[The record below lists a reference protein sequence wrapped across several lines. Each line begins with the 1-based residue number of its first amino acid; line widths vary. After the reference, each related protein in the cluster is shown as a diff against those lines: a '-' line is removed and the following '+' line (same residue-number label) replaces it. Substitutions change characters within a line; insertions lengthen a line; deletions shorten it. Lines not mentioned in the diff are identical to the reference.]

1 MNNFTSALPW
11 FFLLFV
17 VVCIILF
24 AKNSSKAKR
33 KTTMLSKGNGNSFS
47 TGAGIVLKYEL
58 NPSNLTALMLPESS
72 QILTVKGGEDHVFL
86 WAVVPEG
93 KENVKRSFMVVP
105 TGEGVIDNSIY
116 IGTAYVGKMVFHVFE
131 VTK

>member
-1 MNNFTSALPW
+1 MSDFTSAFPW

-17 VVCIILF
+17 VICIILF
-24 AKNSSKAKR
+24 VKNSSKTKR
-33 KTTMLSKGNGNSFS
+33 KSNLPNNVSGNSFS
-47 TGAGIVLKYEL
+47 TVAGIVLKYEL
-58 NPSNLTALMLPESS
+58 NPSNLTALMLPENA
-72 QILTVKGGEDHVFL
+72 QILTVKGGEDHVYL

-105 TGEGVIDNSIY
+105 TGEGVVDKSIY

>member
-1 MNNFTSALPW
+1 MSDFTSAFPW

-17 VVCIILF
+17 VICIILF
-24 AKNSSKAKR
+24 VKNSSKTKR
-33 KTTMLSKGNGNSFS
+33 KSNLPNNVSGNSFS
-47 TGAGIVLKYEL
+47 TVAGIVLKYEL
-58 NPSNLTALMLPESS
+58 NPSNLTALMLPENA
-72 QILTVKGGEDHVFL
+72 QILTVKGGEDNVYL

-105 TGEGVIDNSIY
+105 TGEGVIDKSIY

>member
-1 MNNFTSALPW
+1 MNNFASALPW

-17 VVCIILF
+17 VVCITLF

-33 KTTMLSKGNGNSFS
+33 KTTMLNKGNGNSFS
-47 TGAGIVLKYEL
+47 AGAGIVLKYEL
-58 NPSNLTALMLPESS
+58 NPSNLTALMLPESA
-72 QILTVKGGEDHVFL
+72 QVLTVKGGEDHIYL

>member
-1 MNNFTSALPW
+1 MSDFTSAFPW

-17 VVCIILF
+17 VICIILF
-24 AKNSSKAKR
+24 VKNSSKTKR
-33 KTTMLSKGNGNSFS
+33 KSNLPNNVSGNSFS
-47 TGAGIVLKYEL
+47 TVAGIVLKYEL
-58 NPSNLTALMLPESS
+58 NPSNLTALMLPENAH
-72 QILTVKGGEDHVFL
+72 ILTVKGGEDHVYL

-105 TGEGVIDNSIY
+105 TGEGVIDKSIY

-131 VTK
+131 

>member
-1 MNNFTSALPW
+1 MSDFTSAFPW

-17 VVCIILF
+17 VICIILF
-24 AKNSSKAKR
+24 VKNSSKTKR
-33 KTTMLSKGNGNSFS
+33 KSNLPNNVSGNSFS
-47 TGAGIVLKYEL
+47 TVAGIVLKYEL
-58 NPSNLTALMLPESS
+58 NPSNLTALMLPENA
-72 QILTVKGGEDHVFL
+72 QILTVKGGEDHVYL

-105 TGEGVIDNSIY
+105 TGEGVIDKSIY

>member
-1 MNNFTSALPW
+1 MDNFASALPW

-33 KTTMLSKGNGNSFS
+33 KPTTRNKVNGNPFS
-47 TGAGIVLKYEL
+47 TGAGIILKYEL
-58 NPSNLTALMLPESS
+58 NPSNLTALMLPDSA
-72 QILTVKGGEDHVFL
+72 QILTVKGGQDHVYL

-116 IGTAYVGKMVFHVFE
+116 IGTAYVEKMVFHVFE
-131 VTK
+131 IIK